1 MAVSNPTLTKQAE
14 YQLVLF
20 AYLNFFNCLNIVD
33 VSEIEV
39 PNIKTRDVLAT
50 KKPYALSR
58 KNQLIIGTSA
68 SLSCGSQYALGY
80 QMLQVLRRLFALF
93 SANLRR
99 IAEKRIGKGIMQE
112 LLMHSVK
119 PPKMQYKITV
129 EYLVLRINKFSLK
142 AKYFLP

>member
-1 MAVSNPTLTKQAE
+1 LQPRRGV
-14 YQLVLF
+14 LV
-20 AYLNFFNCLNIVD
+20 
-33 VSEIEV
+33 
-39 PNIKTRDVLAT
+39 T
-50 KKPYALSR
+50 KKPYASSG
-58 KNQLIIGTSA
+58 KKQLIIGASA

-112 LLMHSVK
+112 LLMHSAK
-119 PPKMQYKITV
+119 HPKMQYKITI
-129 EYLVLRINKFSLK
+129 EYLALRINKFSLK